1 MGFDPITMTALAVGG
16 AVVSAAGSLSSG
28 DAAQQR
34 ANYQAQ
40 VYRNNAIIDQQNQ
53 NWAISAGQAKENI
66 QDMRTRATVGNI
78 VARQGASG
86 VEVGTGSNKAVTD
99 AAGALGALD
108 AMTIRS
114 NTAREAYGY
123 DVKKQSDL
131 TSAEMKVREGED
143 AKTASYF
150 SAASSLISGASS
162 AFGKYAS
169 WQNAGGGSRGNA
181 LEAGNLSDGSFAG
194 ASALY

>member
-1 MGFDPITMTALAVGG
+1 MGVPMAALAVGG
-16 AVVSAAGSLSSG
+16 AVVSAAGQLSAG
-28 DAAQQR
+28 QAAQDR

-40 VYRNNAIIDQQNQ
+40 VYRNNAIIEQQNQ
-53 NWAISAGQAKENI
+53 NWALAAGTAKETAQN
-66 QDMRTRATVGNI
+66 MRTRANFGNI
-78 VARQGASG
+78 IAKQAASG
-86 VEVGTGSNKAVTD
+86 VEVGTGSNKQVTD

-131 TSAEMKVREGED
+131 ASAELKVREGDD

-150 SAASSLISGASS
+150 NAASSLLSGASS
-162 AFGKYAS
+162 AGGKYAA
-169 WQNAGGGSRGNA
+169 WQNASGGGGGNA
-181 LEAGNLSDGSFAG
+181 LEAVSGGSA
-194 ASALY
+194 AP